1 MLWESFRGGTPS
13 IAELIEEGGPPCS
26 QKYWCLTEIKIT

>member
-13 IAELIEEGGPPCS
+13 IAELIEEGGP
-26 QKYWCLTEIKIT
+26 LAHRNIGV